1 MDDEILLFDDP
12 DNVCFGCSPHNAQG
26 LQLRFVR
33 SGPRSAECRFSAAP
47 YLAGAPT
54 VVHGGIQA
62 TLLDETMGVAA
73 HMAFPRT
80 DDIPLATAEM
90 QLRYQRPVP
99 IGEPITVRAE
109 LRRTDGP
116 DLYVDGAILSQAG
129 EVLTTAEARWRRL
142 DKARR

>member
-1 MDDEILLFDDP
+1 
-12 DNVCFGCSPHNAQG
+12 
-26 LQLRFVR
+26 
-33 SGPRSAECRFSAAP
+33 
-47 YLAGAPT
+47 
-54 VVHGGIQA
+54 
-62 TLLDETMGVAA
+62 
-73 HMAFPRT
+73 MAFPRT

>member
-1 MDDEILLFDDP
+1 MDDEILLFDAP
-12 DNVCFGCSPHNAQG
+12 DNVCFGCSPHNEQG

-47 YLAGAPT
+47 HLAGQAT

-62 TLLDETMGVAA
+62 TLLDETMGIAA
-73 HMAFPRT
+73 HMAFPRG
-80 DDIPLATAEM
+80 DDVPLATAEM
-90 QLRYQRPVP
+90 KLQYRQPVP

-109 LRRTDGP
+109 LRRADGP
-116 DLYVDGAILSQAG
+116 DLYVDGAILSEAG
-129 EVLTTAEARWRRL
+129 QVLTTAEARWRRL